1 MNRRGGHVQD
11 GFDVQMRKTRQCH
24 KTQHNV
30 LVGLFGFKET
40 LSNTV
45 TSEGTITLVHSI
57 HTVQQVM
64 GYGNVLFFHGEQEDD
79 FHRCPKGEAID
90 RLLNQVRDNALP
102 FVALCVVSVL
112 PQKLARS
119 PRMVRIHEANTESLD
134 KEYLLQIVCNEDPP
148 RHCVRIHVPS
158 KQGGDNHFYVF
169 LMNERVHLGLMRK
182 G

>member
-1 MNRRGGHVQD
+1 M
-11 GFDVQMRKTRQCH
+11 QMRKTGQCH
-24 KTQHNV
+24 TTQHNV
-30 LVGLFGFKET
+30 LVGLFSFKHT
-40 LSNTV
+40 MSNTV
-45 TSEGTITLVHSI
+45 YTECTLTLVQSI

-64 GYGNVLFFHGEQEDD
+64 GYGNVLFFHREQEDD

-90 RLLNQVRDNALP
+90 RLLNQVRDDALP
-102 FVALCVVSVL
+102 FVALCVVFVL
-112 PQKLARS
+112 PQKLAWS

-134 KEYLLQIVCNEDPP
+134 KEYLLQIVCNKAPP

-158 KQGGDNHFYVF
+158 KQGGNNHFYVF